1 MIKIFENIE
10 QNDFINDFKIF
21 YYDFLKFMNEKMK
34 TEEIKIIN
42 INNDNY
48 DNT

>member
-1 MIKIFENIE
+1 MIKIIENIE
-10 QNDFINDFKIF
+10 LNDFINDFKIF
-21 YYDFLKFMNEKMK
+21 YNDFLKFMNEKMK